1 MPKLNSFFEKENK
14 IEQIMTKKMHPQL
27 ISYKNL
33 NESRFQ
39 YKEISKEDVEKLAD
53 LIEIDGEVLQP
64 LLVRKTGGDTYE
76 ILAGH
81 KRFKACKYLSE
92 EKKIEKFSM
101 IPCYVKQMTDAE
113 AEFAV
118 YSTNGYSQKSDYEI
132 MREIEGMSRLIKENP
147 EAFPEAASGRLV
159 EKLSKVM
166 NMSKTVVQEYKTVSS
181 NLSDEAMEKFKK
193 NEITK
198 EAAKTLASVPAEE
211 QKKIIDSGVTETK
224 AIKDAVK
231 TIKNPSASEI
241 KSAFKAIYDH
251 TSYTKD
257 VIRKYSS
264 LEECFRD
271 KEGKTHSITEEE
283 FTFDKLVKR
292 KYPSFEKRKVK
303 IEWISYFDYFKIKK
317 ITDVQ
322 LRHALLQSYAEFK
335 IDKKISG
342 TQADSLDDYVRA
354 YDEIDWQEME
364 YRMIKEDYAQYK
376 MYLPLLEKKEKVWNS
391 RRQEKYLS
399 DYFFKKK
406 LWPMVEVADLTGDGV
421 SELVL
426 ASEQGDL
433 ILSRQGDK
441 YYIYDGFMEQGA
453 STRIYEPEG
462 IIEEP
467 SDEQE
472 EAKYNKLIWK
482 DGRLSLKQVAKLS
495 STNYIY
501 HFEIGGK
508 KVAKSQFKKWS
519 EKYAQKEITV
529 YILSTKMEKNK

>member
-14 IEQIMTKKMHPQL
+14 IEKIMTKKMHPQL

-211 QKKIIDSGVTETK
+211 QKKIIVSGITETK
-224 AIKDAVK
+224 AIKEAVRTLK
-231 TIKNPSASEI
+231 APSASEI
-241 KSAFKAIYDH
+241 KSAFKAMYNH
-251 TSYTKD
+251 TLYTKD
-257 VIRKYSS
+257 VIRKYPS
-264 LEECFRD
+264 LEECFKD
-271 KEGKTHSITEEE
+271 KEGKTHSGHSEYMLNYNCSLRGI
-283 FTFDKLVKR
+283 
-292 KYPSFEKRKVK
+292 K
-303 IEWISYFDYFKIKK
+303 INN
-317 ITDVQ
+317 
-322 LRHALLQSYAEFK
+322 R
-335 IDKKISG
+335 
-342 TQADSLDDYVRA
+342 
-354 YDEIDWQEME
+354 
-364 YRMIKEDYAQYK
+364 
-376 MYLPLLEKKEKVWNS
+376 
-391 RRQEKYLS
+391 
-399 DYFFKKK
+399 
-406 LWPMVEVADLTGDGV
+406 
-421 SELVL
+421 
-426 ASEQGDL
+426 
-433 ILSRQGDK
+433 
-441 YYIYDGFMEQGA
+441 
-453 STRIYEPEG
+453 
-462 IIEEP
+462 
-467 SDEQE
+467 
-472 EAKYNKLIWK
+472 
-482 DGRLSLKQVAKLS
+482 
-495 STNYIY
+495 
-501 HFEIGGK
+501 
-508 KVAKSQFKKWS
+508 
-519 EKYAQKEITV
+519 KEITYRIIRRGQV
-529 YILSTKMEKNK
+529 IITIQKTV

>member
-271 KEGKTHSITEEE
+271 KEGKTHSGH
-283 FTFDKLVKR
+283 
-292 KYPSFEKRKVK
+292 S
-303 IEWISYFDYFKIKK
+303 
-317 ITDVQ
+317 
-322 LRHALLQSYAEFK
+322 
-335 IDKKISG
+335 
-342 TQADSLDDYVRA
+342 
-354 YDEIDWQEME
+354 E
-364 YRMIKEDYAQYK
+364 YR
-376 MYLPLLEKKEKVWNS
+376 
-391 RRQEKYLS
+391 LS
-399 DYFFKKK
+399 YRCS
-406 LWPMVEVADLTGDGV
+406 L
-421 SELVL
+421 
-426 ASEQGDL
+426 
-433 ILSRQGDK
+433 R
-441 YYIYDGFMEQGA
+441 
-453 STRIYEPEG
+453 G
-462 IIEEP
+462 IAI
-467 SDEQE
+467 
-472 EAKYNKLIWK
+472 NN
-482 DGRLSLKQVAKLS
+482 R
-495 STNYIY
+495 
-501 HFEIGGK
+501 
-508 KVAKSQFKKWS
+508 
-519 EKYAQKEITV
+519 KEITWHEFV
-529 YILSTKMEKNK
+529 NAATEMGLYDPDDIYSDEESLTDEQLPGQDNIYNHPEYLPDSSKEKTENVTESVTNKVIDYHEANGLAGVSAIARCPKCRATLSMLTNTYFCGCCGINIEWR